1 MARTFQATLTLTR
14 QGQRSVGRVPLDE
27 TVVSELGLRPG
38 ESVKAS
44 LRGSEFIGRVHGSL
58 NAPGLLIPIEIITK
72 LGLREGQGVKLSVHG
87 RP

>member
-14 QGQRSVGRVPLDE
+14 QGQRSVGRVPLDDD
-27 TVVSELGLRPG
+27 VVSELGLRPG

-44 LRGSEFIGRVHGSL
+44 LRNNEFIGRVHGSPSS
-58 NAPGLLIPIEIITK
+58 PGLLIPIEIITK
-72 LGLREGQGVKLSVHG
+72 LGLREGQGVKVSVHG